1 MKYQYGD
8 LVKFTNNYGMHAAQG
23 DEGTV
28 QHVDK
33 FGNILVLVE
42 SGEFAARFE
51 EVREE
56 DIELIDRLSDE
67 DLNLLKEELQ
77 RMNYK
82 TLLKLDYAYTENQL
96 FDVIEKYKWLFKLNY
111 TIDEIFAVEYKR
123 LQMEDDKH
131 GI

>member
-1 MKYQYGD
+1 MNYQYGD
-8 LVKFTNNYGMHAAQG
+8 LVKFTNNYGMYAAQY

-67 DLNLLKEELQ
+67 DLDLLKEEL
-77 RMNYK
+77 
-82 TLLKLDYAYTENQL
+82 
-96 FDVIEKYKWLFKLNY
+96 
-111 TIDEIFAVEYKR
+111 
-123 LQMEDDKH
+123 
-131 GI
+131 

>member
-8 LVKFTNNYGMHAAQG
+8 LVRFTNNYGMHAAQG

-42 SGEFAARFE
+42 TGEFAARFE

-56 DIELIDRLSDE
+56 DIEFIDRLTD
-67 DLNLLKEELQ
+67 EELA
-77 RMNYK
+77 
-82 TLLKLDYAYTENQL
+82 LLEEEEEHA
-96 FDVIEKYKWLFKLNY
+96 I
-111 TIDEIFAVEYKR
+111 
-123 LQMEDDKH
+123 
-131 GI
+131 

>member
-8 LVKFTNNYGMHAAQG
+8 LVKFTNKYGMHAAQD

-42 SGEFAARFE
+42 TGEFAARFE

-56 DIELIDRLSDE
+56 DIELIDRLSDD
-67 DLNLLKEELQ
+67 DLDLLKEEL
-77 RMNYK
+77 
-82 TLLKLDYAYTENQL
+82 
-96 FDVIEKYKWLFKLNY
+96 
-111 TIDEIFAVEYKR
+111 
-123 LQMEDDKH
+123 
-131 GI
+131 

>member
-8 LVKFTNNYGMHAAQG
+8 LVKFRNNYGMYASTN

-42 SGEFAARFE
+42 TGEFAARFE

-56 DIELIDRLSDE
+56 DIELIDRLSDD
-67 DLNLLKEELQ
+67 DLELLKEEL
-77 RMNYK
+77 
-82 TLLKLDYAYTENQL
+82 
-96 FDVIEKYKWLFKLNY
+96 
-111 TIDEIFAVEYKR
+111 
-123 LQMEDDKH
+123 
-131 GI
+131 

>member
-1 MKYQYGD
+1 MKYKYGY

-42 SGEFAARFE
+42 TGEFAARFE

-56 DIELIDRLSDE
+56 DIELIDRLSDD
-67 DLNLLKEELQ
+67 DLDLLKEEL
-77 RMNYK
+77 
-82 TLLKLDYAYTENQL
+82 
-96 FDVIEKYKWLFKLNY
+96 
-111 TIDEIFAVEYKR
+111 
-123 LQMEDDKH
+123 
-131 GI
+131 

>member
-8 LVKFTNNYGMHAAQG
+8 LVKFTNNYGMHAAQ
-23 DEGTV
+23 DDTGTV

-67 DLNLLKEELQ
+67 DLDLLKEEL
-77 RMNYK
+77 
-82 TLLKLDYAYTENQL
+82 
-96 FDVIEKYKWLFKLNY
+96 
-111 TIDEIFAVEYKR
+111 
-123 LQMEDDKH
+123 
-131 GI
+131 

>member
-23 DEGTV
+23 DDGTV

-67 DLNLLKEELQ
+67 DLTLLKEELQ

-82 TLLKLDYAYTENQL
+82 TLLKLDYGYTESQL
-96 FDVIEKYKWLFKLNY
+96 FAIIEKYKWLFKLNY
-111 TIDEIFAVEYKR
+111 TIDELFAVEYKR
-123 LQMEDDKH
+123 LQMEDEKH

>member
-1 MKYQYGD
+1 MIQLKHKDRGGNKMKYQYGD
-8 LVKFTNNYGMHAAQG
+8 LVKFRNNYGMYASTN

-42 SGEFAARFE
+42 TGEFAARFE

-67 DLNLLKEELQ
+67 DLDLLKEEL
-77 RMNYK
+77 
-82 TLLKLDYAYTENQL
+82 
-96 FDVIEKYKWLFKLNY
+96 
-111 TIDEIFAVEYKR
+111 
-123 LQMEDDKH
+123 
-131 GI
+131 